1 MATKPPCSIRSASL
15 ADAPEIARLAS
26 QLGYPATAGEILA
39 RLEALLAKPN
49 HFIAVAA
56 AEEKPGLRGWIAAEK
71 RDLLIASDRVEITG
85 LVVDRA
91 ARRQGVGQILVAEVE
106 RWAVNRGVGEVVVRS
121 NILRPESHPFYEQ
134 LGYHRE
140 KSQHAYLKRLMQPE
154 SSSSARAGA

>member
-15 ADAPEIARLAS
+15 ADTPEIARLAS

-39 RLEALLAKPN
+39 RLEALLARPN

-56 AEEKPGLRGWIAAEK
+56 AEEKPGLRGWIAAEE
-71 RDLLIASDRVEITG
+71 RHLLIASDRVEIMG

-106 RWAVNRGVGEVVVRS
+106 RWAVTRGVGEVVVRS

-140 KSQHAYLKRLMQPE
+140 KSQHVYLKQLM
-154 SSSSARAGA
+154 

>member
-15 ADAPEIARLAS
+15 ADAAEIARLAS

-71 RDLLIASDRVEITG
+71 RDLLIASDRVEIMG

-106 RWAVNRGVGEVVVRS
+106 RWAVTRGVGEVVVRS

-140 KSQHAYLKRLMQPE
+140 KSQHVYLKHLT
-154 SSSSARAGA
+154 